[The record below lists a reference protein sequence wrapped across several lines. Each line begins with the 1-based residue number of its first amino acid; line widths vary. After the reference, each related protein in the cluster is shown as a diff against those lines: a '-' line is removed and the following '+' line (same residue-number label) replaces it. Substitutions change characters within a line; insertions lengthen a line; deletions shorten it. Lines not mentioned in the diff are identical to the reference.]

1 MATTNYINP
10 QTDGIRLLTIQ
21 EAIDRL
27 RIGRSKF
34 YLEVQAGNL
43 PLRKVGGSSR
53 VRSDELDTYIA
64 NLPAYGES
72 SDEAG
77 R

>member
-10 QTDGIRLLTIQ
+10 QTDGIRLLTIR

-27 RIGRSKF
+27 KIGRSKF

-64 NLPAYGES
+64 SLPAYGES

>member
-1 MATTNYINP
+1 MATNNP
-10 QTDGIRLLTIQ
+10 TPPPDVIRLLTVR
-21 EAIDRL
+21 EAINRL
-27 RIGRSKF
+27 SIGRSKF

-53 VRSDELDTYIA
+53 VRSDELDAYIS

-72 SDEAG
+72 DDEAG
-77 R
+77 Q